1 MNDYDLID
9 NILPQYHFLKEK
21 CIKNMAMR
29 GGLPNCWQ
37 PYNITLPLIND
48 IVPTV
53 TCSCDRSVASSTV
66 IIKCVDGI
74 PKMNDEVINMNENY
88 RIRKLT
94 PNEYWKLMG
103 LTDEDCEKAR
113 AIGVSDSQLYK
124 QAGNGLVT
132 NCVQEIMEHLYKAL
146 YDESYVCTDENFQ

>member
-1 MNDYDLID
+1 M
-9 NILPQYHFLKEK
+9 
-21 CIKNMAMR
+21 
-29 GGLPNCWQ
+29 
-37 PYNITLPLIND
+37 
-48 IVPTV
+48 
-53 TCSCDRSVASSTV
+53 V

-113 AIGVSDSQLYK
+113 VIGVSDSQLYK

>member
-1 MNDYDLID
+1 MTIPLKRENEFCEITEVHKSTSDCMQIGTLGGGRWSKIHEIARRVYSID
-9 NILPQYHFLKEK
+9 SNSPTLHCCGGGNLEVKILE
-21 CIKNMAMR
+21 
-29 GGLPNCWQ
+29 
-37 PYNITLPLIND
+37 
-48 IVPTV
+48 
-53 TCSCDRSVASSTV
+53 
-66 IIKCVDGI
+66 
-74 PKMNDEVINMNENY
+74 MNDEVINMNENY

-132 NCVQEIMEHLYKAL
+132 NCVQEIFEHLYKATV
-146 YDESYVCTDENFQ
+146 DNTYVCTDENFQ

>member
-1 MNDYDLID
+1 MY
-9 NILPQYHFLKEK
+9 KEYGYE
-21 CIKNMAMR
+21 